1 MRIIEKKKI
10 LRVVDVN
17 LNRAKEGLR
26 ICEDIARFVLDRKKE
41 TEQYKNIRHQLTQAC
56 SFIDGHKKNVICAR
70 NILKDVGKKTVAT
83 ELKRKGIED
92 IFYANSQR
100 SKESIRVLEE
110 FMKLMDSKKALACK
124 KMRYRVYELERKISN
139 LI

>member
-10 LRVVDVN
+10 LRVIDAN

-26 ICEDIARFVLDRKKE
+26 ICEDIARFVLDQKNE
-41 TEQYKNIRHQLTQAC
+41 TEQYKDIRHQLTQAC
-56 SFIDGHKKNVICAR
+56 FFIVGSKKNIICAR
-70 NILKDVGKKTVAT
+70 DIIKDVGKKTVAS
-83 ELKRKGIED
+83 ELKRKGIKD

-110 FMKLMDSKKALACK
+110 FTKLIDPKKALVCK
-124 KMRYRVYELERKISN
+124 KMRYSVYELERKIVC
-139 LI
+139 LF